1 MCNPVPLPDLCFD
14 SFSYPVASIVFGD
27 MSIVSLFL
35 VSIVFLANPRSCL
48 ESYRLAQ
55 NFARPDLL
63 YTFIV
68 IVVGVTPTNYLQ
80 EIDGGR
86 TSDTSSLEEEREISR
101 RDLQRRALEALEAAR
116 VRRTR
121 IC

>member
-1 MCNPVPLPDLCFD
+1 MCNPVPLPDLFFD
-14 SFSYPVASIVFGD
+14 SFSYAVASIVFGD

-35 VSIVFLANPRSCL
+35 LLFFLVNPRSCL

-116 VRRTR
+116 VRQTC